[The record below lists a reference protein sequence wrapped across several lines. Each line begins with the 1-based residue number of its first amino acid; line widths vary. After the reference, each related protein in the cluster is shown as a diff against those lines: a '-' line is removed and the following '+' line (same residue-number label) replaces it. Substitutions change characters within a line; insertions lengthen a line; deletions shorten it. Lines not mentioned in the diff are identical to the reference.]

1 MLLSTS
7 SISIDPDAQSL
18 HSSVKV
24 MPSRPFQAGLPDASS
39 WPHPLYLFVSADIGV
54 ARLPAFSQKHQVL
67 VSQKHPF
74 RVSQLPWPTLLTAP
88 RVGDS
93 SLSLLLLLLLHPPV
107 NAIRGQ
113 VLAFPDPPLP

>member
-1 MLLSTS
+1 MHLPGPTLCTS
-7 SISIDPDAQSL
+7 
-18 HSSVKV
+18 
-24 MPSRPFQAGLPDASS
+24 
-39 WPHPLYLFVSADIGV
+39 FVSAEMGV
-54 ARLPAFSQKHQVL
+54 AHLPAFSQKHQVL

-93 SLSLLLLLLLHPPV
+93 SLSLPLLLLHPPV

-113 VLAFPDPPLP
+113 VLAVPNPPLL